1 MFILLIIGLIVVI
14 VYQYLVQRNQQRVL
28 ASIPEK
34 LQQIMKRSSDE
45 KLLIQTDDVIV
56 KKLLIE
62 LNQLLEHTQTSRAA
76 HLQTEDSMRRMLS
89 NISHDLKTPLTVVMG
104 YIEMITADPNL
115 SKEETDVLLEKV
127 HNKTVEVLN
136 LMNKFFNLARLESGD
151 IDMPLTRVNINE
163 ICRKNILA
171 YYDVL
176 SAKGFTVE
184 VDIPEEP
191 LYALGNEVE
200 LERILNNL
208 LSNSIRYGSD
218 GLVIGLNVRSTSDMI
233 YVDVWDKGKGMN
245 EIDQNR
251 IFERMYTLEDSRNKL
266 YQGSGLGLTIT
277 KRLIEQLGGEITLH
291 SVPFERTT
299 FTFSLKRVTF

>member
-1 MFILLIIGLIVVI
+1 MFILLIISLIVVI
-14 VYQYLVQRNQQRVL
+14 VYQYLIHRNQQRVL
-28 ASIPEK
+28 TSISEK

-176 SAKGFTVE
+176 SAKGFTVK
-184 VDIPEEP
+184 VDVPEEP
-191 LYALGNEVE
+191 LYVLGNEVE

>member
-1 MFILLIIGLIVVI
+1 MFILLIISLIVVI
-14 VYQYLVQRNQQRVL
+14 VYQYLIHRNQQRVL
-28 ASIPEK
+28 TSISEK

-62 LNQLLEHTQTSRAA
+62 LNQLLEHTQTSIAA

-218 GLVIGLNVRSTSDMI
+218 GLVIGLNVRSTFDMI

>member
-1 MFILLIIGLIVVI
+1 MVI
-14 VYQYLVQRNQQRVL
+14 VYQYLIHRNQQRVL
-28 ASIPEK
+28 TSISEK

-176 SAKGFTVE
+176 SAKGFTVN

-191 LYALGNEVE
+191 LYVLGNEVE

-218 GLVIGLNVRSTSDMI
+218 GLVIGLNVRSTYDMV

-245 EIDQNR
+245 ELDQNR

>member
-1 MFILLIIGLIVVI
+1 MVI
-14 VYQYLVQRNQQRVL
+14 VYQYLIHRNQQRVL
-28 ASIPEK
+28 TSISEK

-184 VDIPEEP
+184 LDIPEEP
-191 LYALGNEVE
+191 LYVLGNEVE

>member
-14 VYQYLVQRNQQRVL
+14 VYQYLIHRNQQRVL
-28 ASIPEK
+28 SFITEK

-176 SAKGFTVE
+176 SAKGFTVK

-191 LYALGNEVE
+191 LYVLGNEVE

-245 EIDQNR
+245 ELDQNR

>member
-14 VYQYLVQRNQQRVL
+14 VYQYLIHRNQQRVL
-28 ASIPEK
+28 SFITEK

-176 SAKGFTVE
+176 SAKGFTVK

-191 LYALGNEVE
+191 LYVLGNEVE

-218 GLVIGLNVRSTSDMI
+218 GLVIGLNVRSTYDMV

-245 EIDQNR
+245 ELDQNR

>member
-1 MFILLIIGLIVVI
+1 MLILLIVSLTAIII
-14 VYQYLVQRNQQRVL
+14 YQYLIHRNQQQIL
-28 ASIPEK
+28 TSISEK
-34 LQQIMKRSSDE
+34 LQQIMKRSTDE
-45 KLLIQTDDVIV
+45 KLLLQTDDNRV
-56 KKLLIE
+56 KTLLIE
-62 LNQLLEHTQTSRAA
+62 LNKLLDHNQTIRAA
-76 HLQTEDSMRRMLS
+76 HNQTEDSMRRMLS

-115 SKEETDVLLEKV
+115 SKEETDVLLNKV
-127 HNKTVEVLN
+127 HTKTVEVLN

-151 IDMPLTRVNINE
+151 IDIPLTRVNINE

-176 SAKGFTVE
+176 EAKGFTVK
-184 VDIPEEP
+184 VDIAEEP
-191 LYALGNEVE
+191 LFVLGNEVE

-218 GLVIGLNVRSTSDMI
+218 GLVIGLTVRSSSDMI

-245 EIDQNR
+245 ERDQNR

-277 KRLIEQLGGEITLH
+277 KRLIEQLGGEITLQ
-291 SVPFERTT
+291 SKPFERTI
-299 FTFSLKRVTF
+299 FTFSLKRLNF

>member
-1 MFILLIIGLIVVI
+1 MVI
-14 VYQYLVQRNQQRVL
+14 VYQYLIHRNQQRVL
-28 ASIPEK
+28 SFITEK

-176 SAKGFTVE
+176 SAKGFTVK

-191 LYALGNEVE
+191 LYVLGNEVE

-245 EIDQNR
+245 ELDQNR

-291 SVPFERTT
+291 SLPFERTT

>member
-14 VYQYLVQRNQQRVL
+14 VYQYLIHRNQQRVL
-28 ASIPEK
+28 TSISEK

-176 SAKGFTVE
+176 SAKGFTVN

-191 LYALGNEVE
+191 LYVLGNEVE

-218 GLVIGLNVRSTSDMI
+218 GLVIGLNVRSTYDMV

-245 EIDQNR
+245 ELDQNR

>member
-1 MFILLIIGLIVVI
+1 MFILLIISLIVVI
-14 VYQYLVQRNQQRVL
+14 VYQYLIHRNQQRVL
-28 ASIPEK
+28 TSISEK

-184 VDIPEEP
+184 LDIPEEP
-191 LYALGNEVE
+191 LYVLGNEVE

>member
-14 VYQYLVQRNQQRVL
+14 VYQYLIHRNQQRVL
-28 ASIPEK
+28 TSISEK

-191 LYALGNEVE
+191 LYVLGNEVE

>member
-14 VYQYLVQRNQQRVL
+14 VYQYLIHRNQQRVL
-28 ASIPEK
+28 SFITEK

-191 LYALGNEVE
+191 LYVLGNEVE

-245 EIDQNR
+245 ELDQNR

-291 SVPFERTT
+291 SLPFERTT

>member
-1 MFILLIIGLIVVI
+1 MFILLIISLIVVI
-14 VYQYLVQRNQQRVL
+14 VYQYLIHRNQQRVL
-28 ASIPEK
+28 TSISEK

-191 LYALGNEVE
+191 LYVLGNEVE